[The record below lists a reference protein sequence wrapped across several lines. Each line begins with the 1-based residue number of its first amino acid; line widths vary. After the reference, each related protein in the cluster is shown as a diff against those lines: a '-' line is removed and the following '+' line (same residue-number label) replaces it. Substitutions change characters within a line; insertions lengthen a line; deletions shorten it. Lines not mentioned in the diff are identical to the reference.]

1 MKIDLKYLKELY
13 ENINKDKLLENCI
26 YDFNDF
32 IDYIITTI
40 IDNLNYDFKINDLD
54 IKKLFKD

>member
-13 ENINKDKLLENCI
+13 KNINKDKLFENCI
-26 YDFNDF
+26 YDFDDF
-32 IDYIITTI
+32 IDYIMTTI
-40 IDNLNYDFKINDLD
+40 IDNLNYDFKINNLN